1 MLCIP
6 ALIGGSHLNLSITP
20 SALDTWDPASW
31 LILDVREETDYQKD
45 HFPGSMHA
53 DLAALLAACR
63 DGNAGPVQLLSAC
76 RDEDERPVQADSP
89 ATCILPAHRRI
100 IVVCRC
106 GLLSVEAA
114 EALSERGYDAFSLE
128 GGYGALVWHEA
139 QKAETDQQRL
149 QKIESSIRG
158 KFKKNLFG
166 LFTRAVVEYRLVE
179 PGDRIAVCISGGKD
193 SMCMAKLFQEL
204 KRHNKFPFEL
214 VFLVMDP
221 GYNEQNR
228 HVIESNAR
236 LLGIPVTLFETQIFD
251 SVYHVEKSPCYL
263 CARMRRG
270 YLYKKAKELGCN
282 KIALGHHLD
291 DILETA
297 LMNALT
303 KGELAAMPPVLK
315 FDKFPL
321 TFIRPLC
328 LADIPMIIRH
338 AEMQGY
344 ISSTC
349 TCSYQDNSGRKTARS
364 RLDKLTDGNYEL
376 KRKLFDAL
384 RNVNAAYLP

>member
-1 MLCIP
+1 MI
-6 ALIGGSHLNLSITP
+6 
-20 SALDTWDPASW
+20 
-31 LILDVREETDYQKD
+31 
-45 HFPGSMHA
+45 
-53 DLAALLAACR
+53 
-63 DGNAGPVQLLSAC
+63 
-76 RDEDERPVQADSP
+76 
-89 ATCILPAHRRI
+89 
-100 IVVCRC
+100 
-106 GLLSVEAA
+106 EA
-114 EALSERGYDAFSLE
+114 
-128 GGYGALVWHEA
+128 
-139 QKAETDQQRL
+139 
-149 QKIESSIRG
+149 
-158 KFKKNLFG
+158 
-166 LFTRAVVEYRLVE
+166 
-179 PGDRIAVCISGGKD
+179 GDRILIAASGGKD
-193 SMCMAKLFQEL
+193 STALTEYFA
-204 KRHNKFPFEL
+204 
-214 VFLVMDP
+214 
-221 GYNEQNR
+221 
-228 HVIESNAR
+228 AR
-236 LLGIPVTLFETQIFD
+236 LQRRRPVFEAAALHIATDIGSEFAPELAARFKSWGIDLTVKTI
-251 SVYHVEKSPCYL
+251 SVLERLKTGKKMNCWWCSSQ
-263 CARMRRG
+263 RR
-270 YLYKKAKELGCN
+270 LELSKYAQEHGFN

-384 RNVNAAYLP
+384 RNINTAYLP

>member
-1 MLCIP
+1 MANPKLFRTIDK
-6 ALIGGSHLNLSITP
+6 AVSEYNMI
-20 SALDTWDPASW
+20 
-31 LILDVREETDYQKD
+31 EED
-45 HFPGSMHA
+45 
-53 DLAALLAACR
+53 
-63 DGNAGPVQLLSAC
+63 
-76 RDEDERPVQADSP
+76 
-89 ATCILPAHRRI
+89 
-100 IVVCRC
+100 
-106 GLLSVEAA
+106 
-114 EALSERGYDAFSLE
+114 
-128 GGYGALVWHEA
+128 
-139 QKAETDQQRL
+139 
-149 QKIESSIRG
+149 
-158 KFKKNLFG
+158 
-166 LFTRAVVEYRLVE
+166 
-179 PGDRIAVCISGGKD
+179 DRILIAASGGKD
-193 SMCMAKLFQEL
+193 STALAEYFA
-204 KRHNKFPFEL
+204 
-214 VFLVMDP
+214 
-221 GYNEQNR
+221 
-228 HVIESNAR
+228 AR
-236 LLGIPVTLFETQIFD
+236 LHRRHPVFKAAALHIATDIGSAFAPELAERFKSWGIELNIKTI
-251 SVYHVEKSPCYL
+251 SVLERLKTGKKMNCWWCSSQ
-263 CARMRRG
+263 RR
-270 YLYKKAKELGCN
+270 LELSRYAQEHGFN

-384 RNVNAAYLP
+384 RNINTAYLP